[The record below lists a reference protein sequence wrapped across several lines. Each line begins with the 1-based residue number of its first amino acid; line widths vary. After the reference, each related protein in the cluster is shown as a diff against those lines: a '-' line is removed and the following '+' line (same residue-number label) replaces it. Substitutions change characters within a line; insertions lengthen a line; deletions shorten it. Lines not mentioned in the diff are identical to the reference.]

1 MCSEMR
7 VEVIDKE
14 TITPSSPTPHHL
26 TTFNLSVFDQ
36 FLPDLY
42 VPLLLF
48 YPNNSTTNHK
58 GNAVDHHY
66 SLITE
71 RSKLLKTSLSESL
84 SRFYPFAGRIFSHNN
99 ILSICCND
107 HGAIFIQTRVNC
119 PISKVLEK
127 PHDGILNQLLPNA
140 IESTV
145 ESTCYLL
152 LVQANFFECGG
163 LAIGVSISHKIV
175 DAFSLGTFI
184 CSWAAMGLGTD
195 VVSFPTIEFGVAAS
209 VYPPQDLF
217 IKSLQ
222 TSGEYVYEDCVK
234 RRFVFDA
241 SNIVRLKSKAA
252 SAIVPNP
259 TRVEVVSA
267 LIWKCAMDASR
278 SNLGFTMPAML
289 FLTANMRKVLGHPTL
304 MGNLLGYVSA
314 AKAQESDATLQ
325 SLVAILRE
333 GIQKFKVKYGNGVS
347 RDDIYQHF
355 KEHEDLMGKNDI
367 NNYTCT
373 SWCRFG
379 FYEANFGWGK
389 PLWVTIPS
397 IPMKNL
403 ILLIDTKDGEGIE
416 VFLSLKEDDM
426 AVIETN
432 KELLAYASLN
442 PIVI

>member
-14 TITPSSPTPHHL
+14 IVTPSSPTPHHL
-26 TTFNLSVFDQ
+26 TTSNLSVFDQ

-48 YPNNSTTNHK
+48 YPNNSTINHK
-58 GNAVDHHY
+58 GNMVDHHY

-71 RSKLLKTSLSESL
+71 RSKLLKTSLSETL

-107 HGAIFIQTRVNC
+107 QGVAFIQTHVNC

-127 PHDGILNQLLPNA
+127 PHAGMLNQLLPND
-140 IESTV
+140 IESTF
-145 ESTCYLL
+145 ESTGYLL

-163 LAIGVSISHKIV
+163 IAIGVSISHKIA
-175 DAFSLGTFI
+175 DGFTLGTFI
-184 CSWAAMGLGTD
+184 RSWAAMGLVTD
-195 VVSFPTIEFGVAAS
+195 VVALPTAEFGVAAS
-209 VYPPQDLF
+209 LWPPQDLS

-222 TSGEYVYEDCVK
+222 TSREYVYEDCLK
-234 RRFVFDA
+234 RRFFFDA
-241 SNIVRLKSKAA
+241 SNILRLKSKAA

-267 LIWKCAMDASR
+267 LIWKCAMDVSR
-278 SNLGFTMPAML
+278 SNFGVIRPAML
-289 FLTANMRKVLGHPTL
+289 FLAANMRKVLGHPTL
-304 MGNLLGYVSA
+304 MGNLLGYVPT
-314 AKAQESDATLQ
+314 KTQESEATLQ

-333 GIQKFKVKYGNGVS
+333 GIEKFKVNYGNGVS
-347 RDDIYQHF
+347 GDDICQHF

-367 NNYTCT
+367 NNYTCS

-389 PLWVTIPS
+389 PSWVTMPGMPI
-397 IPMKNL
+397 KNV
-403 ILLIDTKDGEGIE
+403 IILIDAKDGEGVE
-416 VFLSLKEDDM
+416 ALLSFKEDDM
-426 AVIETN
+426 AIIETN

-442 PIVI
+442 PIAI